1 MEMEITYSMHS
12 LERMKEREISKN
24 EVRNTIWAPT
34 KIITKGPT
42 NLAMR
47 IRPNGHLLIVV
58 YTFLIDTYKIITVI
72 DTSKVNKY
80 L

>member
-1 MEMEITYSMHS
+1 MEIIYSMHS
-12 LERMKEREISKN
+12 LERMKEREITKN
-24 EVRNTIWAPT
+24 EVYDTILSPKKT
-34 KIITKGPT
+34 VRKGAT
-42 NLAMR
+42 QMSMR

-58 YTFLIDTYKIITVI
+58 YTFAIDTYKIITVI